1 MVAGSKPGPH
11 TSSPH
16 GWSSSRVPSYYPQY
30 RWDAGNP
37 TRQAALSSHFTD
49 KETKAQRGQGTCL
62 KSHSSMFLPSNP
74 VPSALRCSWGL
85 LGKGP
90 SLTGCQA
97 MASSSFSHCP
107 PAKSSRI
114 SEGQGMEFTV
124 PWRLAQ
130 THSEPFR
137 GTKEE
142 APSLIQ
148 SPLLRPAHSCSPSV
162 SHSRLRMAERHL

>member
-16 GWSSSRVPSYYPQY
+16 GWSSSHVPSYYPQY

-107 PAKSSRI
+107 PPRVLGSVRARAWNSQCPGGWHRPTVSP
-114 SEGQGMEFTV
+114 SEAL
-124 PWRLAQ
+124 RK
-130 THSEPFR
+130 R
-137 GTKEE
+137 
-142 APSLIQ
+142 
-148 SPLLRPAHSCSPSV
+148 PLL
-162 SHSRLRMAERHL
+162 